1 MANLVL
7 TTRDGRG
14 DPVGVRLDPTEIADA
29 DLDQVVGG
37 LERVWIPVAGGAG
50 ALGASTADGALP
62 AGER

>member
-1 MANLVL
+1 MNLVL
-7 TTRDGRG
+7 TTRDGRA

-37 LERVWIPVAGGAG
+37 LERVWIPVAGGPG
-50 ALGASTADGALP
+50 PLGASTADGLLP